1 MNRHTMGKNLT
12 GLKILGIVFSI
23 TASIL
28 AWSACADGPSTGA
41 WKDDMTEVVPTTALK
56 GTVSGEER
64 PSITERTKGLTTEGS
79 GSATISLRGDNVMPT
94 AESLPTVAE
103 PTSPATMG
111 EVLPAAAEP
120 TATPS
125 STSTE
130 VASNVHDEKPEP
142 PKAEPAPTPT
152 AASVTAATESQ
163 TIQGG
168 AAPAVTGDPHYDSS
182 SLEERINLADIISR
196 VEFVSVS
203 AAVAHI
209 KTDEGTLYSPGVSY
223 RFNVLE
229 YLKGDEGDQIEA
241 IAYAYSYYDDE
252 SQAREAAKLILPEAH
267 DKRWE
272 HVQSIIFL
280 HEDTVDGNGLL
291 SSHQHQFVIAGT
303 GVSPVGNFH
312 IDNEYNKVWLPAAWG
327 DTPESDIGDGIEFLL
342 DDPDNYDDK
351 LEIPTITLENLR
363 EFVEDLQ
370 EEHDVGVSEHGKKI
384 YKACL
389 VKKYNDMRFDEQR
402 EYRRYD
408 IEDVP
413 SGLPSGTQILTEENW
428 GRTPQRKTLHLV
440 DYIEGK
446 DAELFSVDPFYF
458 HTVRPIPQGTYRF
471 YRWGYGE
478 APDDRVRHACGA
490 DILSEKARTSIEFF
504 IHVVAPDDTIHEA
517 FFDPVS
523 LESGVGATASEGS
536 IAPSVFAQGGQDSI
550 KIDRI
555 SWHQSKAAI
564 VLSDAT
570 ELGGHH
576 IDFIALDGS
585 TSLRLDFDEALQ
597 AAAPND
603 TQSLSWGVC
612 EQPWQDGDL
621 LLIRISE
628 SGAGLTS
635 ATNDAECATAAAP

>member
-1 MNRHTMGKNLT
+1 MTNRFIHLSSGSL
-12 GLKILGIVFSI
+12 LLALILIPILGILQGCGNVGTVNSTALSQETTPVDVSTETLVSQVERETEI
-23 TASIL
+23 ASPDSVPVINKSSTALGTQVQAPTASVKQFTDSMTAVNSSDKLGDGVKSL
-28 AWSACADGPSTGA
+28 AKSTHATDEANDQKLQEEAADPETDAKPGVEQSVA
-41 WKDDMTEVVPTTALK
+41 HAY
-56 GTVSGEER
+56 SGE
-64 PSITERTKGLTTEGS
+64 I
-79 GSATISLRGDNVMPT
+79 
-94 AESLPTVAE
+94 
-103 PTSPATMG
+103 
-111 EVLPAAAEP
+111 
-120 TATPS
+120 
-125 STSTE
+125 
-130 VASNVHDEKPEP
+130 
-142 PKAEPAPTPT
+142 
-152 AASVTAATESQ
+152 
-163 TIQGG
+163 
-168 AAPAVTGDPHYDSS
+168 HYDSS
-182 SLEERINLADIISR
+182 SLEERINLADIIAR
-196 VEFVSVS
+196 VGFVSVS

-209 KTDEGTLYSPGVSY
+209 ETDEGTLYSPGVSY

-229 YLKGDEGDQIEA
+229 YLKGDEGDQIET
-241 IAYAYSYYDDE
+241 IAYDYSYYDDE

-267 DKRWE
+267 NKRWE
-272 HVQSIIFL
+272 LVQSIIFL

-478 APDDRVRHACGA
+478 APDDRVRHACGI
-490 DILSEKARTSIEFF
+490 DVLSEKARTSIEFF
-504 IHVVAPDDTIHEA
+504 INVVAPDDTIHEA
-517 FFDPVS
+517 FFDPVL
-523 LESGVGATASEGS
+523 LESGVGATAAEGS
-536 IAPSVFAQGGQDSI
+536 IAPSEFSQEGQDSI

-555 SWHQSKAAI
+555 SWHQSKAEI

-570 ELGGHH
+570 DLGGHH

>member
-1 MNRHTMGKNLT
+1 MTNRFIHLSSGSL
-12 GLKILGIVFSI
+12 LLALILIPILGILQGCGNV
-23 TASIL
+23 
-28 AWSACADGPSTGA
+28 
-41 WKDDMTEVVPTTALK
+41 
-56 GTVSGEER
+56 GTVNSTAISQE
-64 PSITERTKGLTTEGS
+64 TTPV
-79 GSATISLRGDNVMPT
+79 DV
-94 AESLPTVAE
+94 
-103 PTSPATMG
+103 
-111 EVLPAAAEP
+111 
-120 TATPS
+120 
-125 STSTE
+125 STE
-130 VASNVHDEKPEP
+130 TSVSQVERETEMASPDSEP
-142 PKAEPAPTPT
+142 VINKSSSAPGTQVQAT
-152 AASVTAATESQ
+152 AASVKQFADSMTAENSSDKPGDGVKSLAKSTHATNEANDQ
-163 TIQGG
+163 KLQEEAADPETG
-168 AAPAVTGDPHYDSS
+168 AKPGVEQSVAHAYSGEIHYDSS
-182 SLEERINLADIISR
+182 SLEERINLADIIAR
-196 VEFVSVS
+196 VGFVSVS
-203 AAVAHI
+203 SAVAHI
-209 KTDEGTLYSPGVSY
+209 ETDEGTLYSPGVSY

-229 YLKGDEGDQIEA
+229 YLKGDEGDQIET

-303 GVSPVGNFH
+303 GISPVGNFH

-370 EEHDVGVSEHGKKI
+370 EEHDVGVSEHGKKV

-389 VKKYNDMRFDEQR
+389 VKKYNDMRFNEQR

-440 DYIEGK
+440 DHIEGK

-458 HTVRPIPQGTYRF
+458 HTVRPLPQGTYRF

-523 LESGVGATASEGS
+523 LESGVGATASEDS
-536 IAPSVFAQGGQDSI
+536 IAPSVFAQGGRGSI
-550 KIDRI
+550 KIDRMP
-555 SWHQSKAAI
+555 WNDSKVEI
-564 VLSDAT
+564 VLSDEA
-570 ELGGHH
+570 ELDGHH
-576 IDFIALDGS
+576 IDYIALDGS
-585 TSLRLDFDEALQ
+585 TLLRLDFDEASQ
-597 AAAPND
+597 TAASDD
-603 TQSLSWGVC
+603 TQSFSWGVC
-612 EQPWQDGDL
+612 DQPWQDGDL

-635 ATNDAECATAAAP
+635 ATNDADCATAAAP

>member
-1 MNRHTMGKNLT
+1 MTNRFIHLSSGSL
-12 GLKILGIVFSI
+12 LLALILIPILGILQGCGNV
-23 TASIL
+23 
-28 AWSACADGPSTGA
+28 
-41 WKDDMTEVVPTTALK
+41 
-56 GTVSGEER
+56 GTVNSTAISQETTPVDVSAEASVSQVER
-64 PSITERTKGLTTEGS
+64 ETEIASPDSVPVINKS
-79 GSATISLRGDNVMPT
+79 SSAPGTQVQ
-94 AESLPTVAE
+94 
-103 PTSPATMG
+103 
-111 EVLPAAAEP
+111 
-120 TATPS
+120 
-125 STSTE
+125 
-130 VASNVHDEKPEP
+130 
-142 PKAEPAPTPT
+142 AP
-152 AASVTAATESQ
+152 AASVKQFADSMTAENSSDKPGDGVKSLAKSTHAADEANDQ
-163 TIQGG
+163 KLQEEAAHPETG
-168 AAPAVTGDPHYDSS
+168 AKPGVEQSVAHASSGEIHYSSS
-182 SLEERINLADIISR
+182 SLEERINLADIIAR
-196 VEFVSVS
+196 VGFVSVS
-203 AAVAHI
+203 ADVAHI

-252 SQAREAAKLILPEAH
+252 TLALEAATAILPEAH

-303 GVSPVGNFH
+303 GISPVGNFH
-312 IDNEYNKVWLPAAWG
+312 IDNEFNKVWLPAAWG

-342 DDPDNYDDK
+342 DDPDGYDDK

-363 EFVEDLQ
+363 EFAEDLQ
-370 EEHDVGVSEHGKKI
+370 EEHDVGVSEHGKKV

-389 VKKYNDMRFDEQR
+389 VKKYNDLRFDEQR

-440 DYIEGK
+440 DHIEGK

-458 HTVRPIPQGTYRF
+458 HTVRPLPQGTYRF

-504 IHVVAPDDTIHEA
+504 IHVVARDDTIHEA

-523 LESGVGATASEGS
+523 LVSGVGATASEGS
-536 IAPSVFAQGGQDSI
+536 IVPSVFAQGGHGSI
-550 KIDRI
+550 KIDRT
-555 SWHQSKAAI
+555 SWSDSKVEI
-564 VLSDAT
+564 VLSDEA
-570 ELGGHH
+570 ELDGHH
-576 IDFIALDGS
+576 IDSLALDGS
-585 TSLRLDFDEALQ
+585 TSLRLEFDDASQ
-597 AAAPND
+597 TASSDD
-603 TQSLSWGVC
+603 TQSFSWGVC
-612 EQPWQDGDL
+612 DQPWENGDQL
-621 LLIRISE
+621 MIRISK
-628 SGAGLTS
+628 SGADLTDV
-635 ATNDAECATAAAP
+635 TNDADCATAAAP

>member
-1 MNRHTMGKNLT
+1 MTNRFIHHSSGSLLLALILLLM
-12 GLKILGIVFSI
+12 LGILQGCGDV
-23 TASIL
+23 
-28 AWSACADGPSTGA
+28 
-41 WKDDMTEVVPTTALK
+41 
-56 GTVSGEER
+56 GTVNSTAISQETTPVDVSAEHSVSR
-64 PSITERTKGLTTEGS
+64 VESETENASTDSVPVTSKS
-79 GSATISLRGDNVMPT
+79 SSAPGTQVK
-94 AESLPTVAE
+94 
-103 PTSPATMG
+103 
-111 EVLPAAAEP
+111 EP
-120 TATPS
+120 TALVRQSADSMTAENS
-125 STSTE
+125 SDKPGNGDESLAKSTHTADEADDQKLLEESAGAETGVNSE
-130 VASNVHDEKPEP
+130 VEKTVVQASSGE
-142 PKAEPAPTPT
+142 
-152 AASVTAATESQ
+152 
-163 TIQGG
+163 I
-168 AAPAVTGDPHYDSS
+168 HYGSS
-182 SLEERINLADIISR
+182 SLEERINLADIIAR
-196 VEFVSVS
+196 VGFVSLS

-241 IAYAYSYYDDE
+241 IAYAYSYFDNE
-252 SQAREAAKLILPEAH
+252 NQARKAAEAILPDVH

-272 HVQSIIFL
+272 LVQSIIFL

-303 GVSPVGNFH
+303 GISPVANFH

-342 DDPDNYDDK
+342 DDPDYYDDK

-363 EFVEDLQ
+363 EFIEDYQ
-370 EEHDVGVSEHGKKI
+370 EEHDAGVSEHGKKV

-402 EYRRYD
+402 EYKRHD
-408 IEDVP
+408 IEGVP

-428 GRTPQRKTLHLV
+428 GRTPTKKTLHLV
-440 DYIEGK
+440 DHIEGD

-478 APDDRVRHACGA
+478 APNDRVRHACGA

-523 LESGVGATASEGS
+523 LESGVGATVAEGS
-536 IAPSVFAQGGQDSI
+536 IVPSEFAQGSQGSININRVLWDDS
-550 KIDRI
+550 KVE
-555 SWHQSKAAI
+555 I
-564 VLSDAT
+564 VLSDEAD
-570 ELGGHH
+570 LDGHH

-585 TSLRLDFDEALQ
+585 TLLRLDFDDASLT
-597 AAAPND
+597 AASDD
-603 TQSLSWGVC
+603 THSLSWGVC
-612 EQPWQDGDL
+612 KQPWEKEDQL
-621 LLIRISE
+621 MIRISKSE
-628 SGAGLTS
+628 TDLAGATNETECKATS
-635 ATNDAECATAAAP
+635 AP